1 MTIESTWA
9 WRPHEWGFPVSLSL
23 ATLSLATSITAG
35 VIDETAMRVRS
46 DLEALRRRL
55 DEWKRR
61 LFAAAEDY
69 GDGPA
74 KIEFGHHGQR
84 DGKNRNG
91 QSRGMS
97 PAILGRFYRP

>member
-1 MTIESTWA
+1 MTIETTWA

-35 VIDETAMRVRS
+35 VIDETAMRERS

-69 GDGPA
+69 GITVTGPP
-74 KIEFGHHGQR
+74 KSNLDITG
-84 DGKNRNG
+84 
-91 QSRGMS
+91 RGM
-97 PAILGRFYRP
+97 GRTEIGKVGACHPQF

>member
-55 DEWKRR
+55 DEWKRC

-69 GDGPA
+69 GITVTA
-74 KIEFGHHGQR
+74 RQ
-84 DGKNRNG
+84 NRICT
-91 QSRGMS
+91 SRAEG
-97 PAILGRFYRP
+97 